1 MGLDYLEHY
10 GTKRHSGR
18 YPWGS
23 GENPYQRNKNALA
36 RVNDYRKQGYSD
48 AEIAEFMGLK
58 NSAQLRAKISIA
70 KSENRR
76 EDELTAIKLKDKG
89 YSNTAIGEKM
99 GINES
104 SVRNL
109 LNPTLSERNN
119 RTRATADLLKERVDK
134 MNYIDVGKGTENH
147 LGISR
152 TRLNNS
158 LEILKEEGYQVND
171 IYIDQL
177 GTGKKTTVRVLYK
190 PDISYGEV
198 YKNRDKIGI
207 ITDKSD
213 DGGKT
218 FQKIEPPVSVS
229 SKRIEIGYGDEG
241 GELKDGL
248 IELRPGVPDISLG
261 NAKYAQVRIA
271 VDGSHYL
278 KGMAVYND
286 SLPPGVD
293 IRFNTNKPRESDNKL
308 DVMKPMKD
316 DPDNP
321 FGATIKMDDQLILAQ
336 RYYTD
341 ANGKKHQSALN
352 IVNEEGNWGS
362 WKKTIASQM
371 LSKQDPDVA
380 KRQLNLAYDLK
391 KSEFDE
397 YDALTNPVIRKKML
411 NSFAD
416 SCDSAAVHLK
426 AAAFPRQESK
436 VLIPF
441 TDMRDNDIYAPTF
454 KDGETVVLI
463 RFPHG
468 GKFEIP
474 ELTVNNRVPSAK
486 KTLGNAKDAVGITK
500 KVADRLSGA
509 DFDGDSVLV
518 IPNNSGSIKTMK
530 PLKDLEDFDP
540 KIYQNNNLPEMKTK
554 TRNTEMG
561 KVSNLITDMTIKGAP
576 PDELARA
583 VRHSMVVIDAKKHSL
598 DYKQSYIDN
607 GIASLKAKYQG
618 VNSKGQLKGSSTLI
632 SRASSEI
639 RVNQRK
645 EGKLVTDPKT
655 GKTRRLYVDPKTGK
669 KLYEET
675 ESTYKKG
682 KYVTDPATGKKTYVE
697 SDKVVKRLSKTT
709 RMANTDDARTL
720 SSGTR
725 IENIYADHANDL
737 KALGNRARKA
747 ALESKPFT
755 YNPSAAKVYS
765 KEVESLKNKIFVAE
779 KNAPLERKAQALAD
793 SWVRSVKADNPDMDA
808 DDIKK
813 LKGRKLTEARIKTG
827 AGKTRIVLTNKEVEA
842 IQAGAISSS
851 RLEKIMANSDL
862 DHLKEVFTPRT
873 EKGMSNSKVAMAKS
887 MLNRGYTQ
895 AEVAEHLGVSVST
908 LMNAVK

>member
-10 GTKRHSGR
+10 GTPRHSGR

-23 GENPYQRNKNALA
+23 GDNPFQRNGGFIG
-36 RVNDYRKQGYSD
+36 RVEGLRKEGLSEK
-48 AEIAEFMGLK
+48 EIAEAFGV
-58 NSAQLRAKISIA
+58 NTSQLRAKLSIA
-70 KSENRR
+70 RSEKRK
-76 EDELTAIKLKDKG
+76 EDELTALKLKDKG
-89 YSNTAIGEKM
+89 YSNSAIAREM

-109 LNPTLSERNN
+109 LNPELSARNDI
-119 RTRATADLLKERVDK
+119 TRNTANLLRDRVDE
-134 MNYIDVGKGTENH
+134 MNYIDVGKGVEGH
-147 LGISR
+147 LGVSR
-152 TRLNNS
+152 TRLKNS
-158 LEILKEEGYQVND
+158 LALLKEEGYQVSD
-171 IYIDQL
+171 IYIDQV
-177 GTGKKTTVRVLYK
+177 GTGKKTTVQVLYK
-190 PDISYGEV
+190 PDITYGEV
-198 YKNRDKIGI
+198 FKNRDKIGVV
-207 ITDKSD
+207 TDKSD

-218 FQKIEPPVSVS
+218 FKSIERPVNVN
-229 SKRIEIGYGDEG
+229 SKRIAIKYGDEG

-271 VDGSHYL
+271 VDGTHYL

-286 SLPPGVD
+286 KLPPGVD
-293 IRFNTNKPRESDNKL
+293 IRFNTNKSKAGTTSKK
-308 DVMKPMKD
+308 DVMKKMKD
-316 DPDNP
+316 DPENP
-321 FGATIKMDDQLILAQ
+321 FGASIKMDDQLILAQ

-341 ANGKKHQSALN
+341 SKGKKHQSALN

-380 KRQLNLAYDLK
+380 KKQLDLAYELK
-391 KSEFDE
+391 KSEYEE
-397 YDALTNPVIRKKML
+397 YASLTNPIIRKKML
-411 NSFAD
+411 MSFGD

-441 TDMRDNDIYAPTF
+441 TDMRDDQIYAPTF
-454 KDGETVVLI
+454 KDGESVVLI

-474 ELTVNNRVPSAK
+474 ELTVNNRIQSAK

-518 IPNNSGSIKTMK
+518 IPNNNKAIKTMK
-530 PLKDLEDFDP
+530 PLKDLENFDP
-540 KIYQNNNLPEMKTK
+540 KIYQNKSLPEMKTK

-561 KVSNLITDMTIKGAP
+561 KVSNLITDMTIKGAS

-583 VRHSMVVIDAKKHSL
+583 VKHSMVVIDAKKHSL
-598 DYKQSYIDN
+598 DYKKSYVDN

-632 SRASSEI
+632 SKASSEVRI
-639 RVNQRK
+639 DKVK
-645 EGKLVTDPKT
+645 EGKLITDTST
-655 GKTRRLYVDPKTGK
+655 GKTKRVYVDPKTGK
-669 KLYEET
+669 KLYEPT
-675 ESTYKKG
+675 GESY
-682 KYVTDPATGKKTYVE
+682 
-697 SDKVVKRLSKTT
+697 VKRTVRKDGTVSEKIIKKQTKTSMMSVT
-709 RMANTDDARTL
+709 EDARTL

-725 IENIYADHANDL
+725 IENIYADHANNL
-737 KALGNRARKA
+737 KALGNQARKTA
-747 ALESKPFT
+747 VNSEPFH
-755 YNPSAAKVYS
+755 YNPTSAKIFS
-765 KEVESLKNKIFVAE
+765 KEVASLDRKIKIAE
-779 KNAPLERKAQALAD
+779 MNAPLERKAQALAD
-793 SWVRSVKADNPDMDA
+793 SWVRAAKKDNPDMDG
-808 DDIKK
+808 DEIKK
-813 LKGRKLTEARIKTG
+813 LKGRKLTEARITTG
-827 AGKTRIVLTNKEVEA
+827 AGKTRIKLTDSEVQA
-842 IQAGAISSS
+842 IQAGAISGSK
-851 RLEKIMANSDL
+851 LEKIMANSDL

-873 EKGMSNSKVAMAKS
+873 ETGMPSSKVAMAES

-895 AEVAEHLGVSVST
+895 AEVADHLGVSVST
-908 LMNAVK
+908 LAKAIK

>member
-1 MGLDYLEHY
+1 MGLNYLMHY
-10 GTKRHSGR
+10 GTPRHSGR

-23 GENPYQRNKNALA
+23 GKNPYQRNAGFIG
-36 RVNDYRKQGYSD
+36 RVTELRKMGFSEV
-48 AEIAEFMGLK
+48 EIAEEFEITT
-58 NSAQLRAKISIA
+58 SQLRARLSIA
-70 KSENRR
+70 RSENRA
-76 EDELTAIKLKDKG
+76 EDVRTALKLKEKG
-89 YSNTAIGEKM
+89 YSNTAIAEKM
-99 GINES
+99 GKNES
-104 SVRNL
+104 SVRKL
-109 LNPTLSERNN
+109 LDPTLSERSDL
-119 RTRATADLLKERVDK
+119 TKSTADLLKERVDE
-134 MNYIDVGKGTENH
+134 MNYVDVGKGVSNH
-147 LGISR
+147 LGVSQ
-152 TRLNNS
+152 TRLKNS
-158 LEILKEEGYQVND
+158 LAILEEQGYHVDN
-171 IYIDQL
+171 IYIDQV
-177 GTGKKTTVRVLYK
+177 GTGKKTTVKVLYK
-190 PDISYGEV
+190 PDVTYGEV
-198 YKNRDKIGI
+198 FKNRDQIGI

-218 FQKIEPPVSVS
+218 FKKIEKPVNVS
-229 SKRIEIGYGDEG
+229 SKRIEINYGDEG

-271 VDGSHYL
+271 VDGTHYL

-286 SLPPGVD
+286 DLPPGVD
-293 IRFNTNKPRESDNKL
+293 IRFNTNKKRAGTTDKK
-308 DVMKPMKD
+308 DVMKEMKT
-316 DPDNP
+316 DPENP

-352 IVNEEGNWGS
+352 IVNEEGSWGG
-362 WKKTIASQM
+362 WKKTVASQM

-380 KRQLNLAYDLK
+380 KKQLDLAYDLK
-391 KSEFDE
+391 KTEFEE
-397 YDALTNPVIRKKML
+397 YNTLTNPVVRKKML
-411 NSFAD
+411 MSFAD

-441 TDMRDNDIYAPTF
+441 TDMRDDHIYAPTF
-454 KDGETVVLI
+454 KDGESVVLI

-486 KTLGNAKDAVGITK
+486 KTLGAAKDAVGITK

-518 IPNNSGSIKTMK
+518 IPNNNKAIKTMQ
-530 PLKDLEDFDP
+530 PLKDLENFDP
-540 KIYQNNNLPEMKTK
+540 KIYQNKKLPEMSTK
-554 TRNTEMG
+554 NRNTEMG
-561 KVSNLITDMTIKGAP
+561 KVSNLITDMTIKGAT

-583 VRHSMVVIDAKKHSL
+583 VKHSMVVIDAKKHSL
-598 DYKQSYIDN
+598 DYKQSYVDN
-607 GIASLKAKYQG
+607 GIAALKAKYQG

-632 SRASSEI
+632 SKASSEVRI
-639 RVNQRK
+639 NQVK
-645 EGKLVTDPKT
+645 EGVKVIDPVT
-655 GKTRRLYVDPKTGK
+655 GKKRRLYIDPATGK

-675 ESTYKKG
+675 GATYKQG
-682 KYVTDPATGKKTYVE
+682 KYVTDSTGKKTYVE
-697 SDKVVKRLSKTT
+697 TGKIVNRQTKTT
-709 RMANTDDARTL
+709 RMAITEDARTL

-725 IENIYADHANDL
+725 IEGIYANYANDM
-737 KALGNRARKA
+737 KALGNQARKEA
-747 ALESKPFT
+747 VNSKSYH
-755 YNPSAAKVYS
+755 YNPSAAKVFS
-765 KEVESLKNKIFVAE
+765 KEVTSLNNKIHIAE

-793 SWVRSVKADNPDMDA
+793 SWVRAAKADNPDMDA

-813 LKGRKLTEARIKTG
+813 LRGRKLTEARIHTG

-842 IQAGAISSS
+842 IQAGAVSANK
-851 RLEKIMANSDL
+851 LEAIMSNSDL

-873 EKGMSNSKVAMAKS
+873 ERGMADSKVAMAKS

-908 LMNAVK
+908 LSKAIK